1 MPVYG
6 LVILVSL
13 ALAVGVL
20 AGYLW
25 RQSEVDAL
33 RNELNR
39 TRLGV
44 LERGTPPRQW
54 SVSGIV
60 RGTLPDRG
68 ALIVTHEPIPEL
80 MSAMTMAFS
89 VADRR
94 LLGATR
100 AGDRIR
106 FTLVRR
112 DRDLIVVAVERE
124 ASGDAPEAV
133 QPPPAGR

>member
-1 MPVYG
+1 MPVYRI
-6 LVILVSL
+6 LILVNL

-33 RNELNR
+33 RNDLNR
-39 TRLGV
+39 VRLGT
-44 LERGTPPRQW
+44 LERTTQPRQW

-68 ALIVTHEPIPEL
+68 ALVVTHEPIREL
-80 MSAMTMAFS
+80 MGAMTMAFS
-89 VADRR
+89 VADRT

-124 ASGDAPEAV
+124 ASGDAAEAV
-133 QPPPAGR
+133 QTPQAGR

>member
-6 LVILVSL
+6 IVILVNL

-44 LERGTPPRQW
+44 LERGTQPRQW

-68 ALIVTHEPIPEL
+68 ALVVTHEPIPEL
-80 MSAMTMAFS
+80 MGAMTMAFS

-94 LLGATR
+94 LLGATC

-124 ASGDAPEAV
+124 ASGHRSRRISSP
-133 QPPPAGR
+133 